1 MKMQKQHNII
11 IIIIALILFLAVL
24 TTGCPG
30 RAVASA
36 ATTSVTATS
45 ATPSAAASAAASATV
60 STAPTPTL
68 PTPTNTTAQA
78 TSATTTLAPSSTTSL
93 TPTRKPAIYFYPQAA
108 LRVHVT
114 LNYDG
119 RLTCTYPSY
128 PADGWR
134 VTAYPDGRLINQTDG
149 REYSY
154 LYWEGLTEAKYD
166 FGKGFVVAGQ
176 DTAAFLQEKL
186 AFIGLTPRE
195 YNEFIV
201 FWLPQMQ
208 DNPYNLITFQG
219 KAYTDQAILSI
230 EPKPDSLLRVFM
242 AYKPLQESLEI
253 EEQELSRFERTGFAV
268 IEWGGTCIE

>member
-1 MKMQKQHNII
+1 MSEQKRHMII
-11 IIIIALILFLAVL
+11 VIALVLFLAVL

-30 RAVASA
+30 RTVASTA
-36 ATTSVTATS
+36 TTNVTTASSMASATTSTASPTS
-45 ATPSAAASAAASATV
+45 TS
-60 STAPTPTL
+60 

-78 TSATTTLAPSSTTSL
+78 TSATTTRAPSSTTSL
-93 TPTRKPAIYFYPQAA
+93 SPTRKPAIYFYPQMA
-108 LRVHVT
+108 LQVHVT
-114 LNYDG
+114 LRYDG

-128 PADGWR
+128 PEDGWR
-134 VTAYPDGRLINQTDG
+134 VTAYPDGRLFSQADG

-154 LYWEGLTEAKYD
+154 LYWEGLTETKYD
-166 FGKGFVVAGQ
+166 FRRGFVVAGQ

-186 AFIGLTPRE
+186 AFMGLTPRE

-208 DNPYNLITFQG
+208 DNSYNLITFQG

-230 EPKPDSLLRVFM
+230 EPKPDSVLRVFM

-253 EEQELSRFERTGFAV
+253 EEQELSRFERTGFTV
-268 IEWGGTCIE
+268 VEWGGTCIE